1 MERNGVKRN
10 NEGERN
16 PNEGVMERN
25 GVKRNNEGERNPNE
39 GVMERNGVKRNNE
52 GERTRVR
59 KSGAPSDS
67 VATARNAFLR
77 RNQYTSHTLPTST

>member
-1 MERNGVKRN
+1 MKTSEAPDDVGLRNTIAN
-10 NEGERN
+10 D
-16 PNEGVMERN
+16 
-25 GVKRNNEGERNPNE
+25 PNE

-67 VATARNAFLR
+67 VATVRNAFLT
-77 RNQYTSHTLPTST
+77 RNQYTSHTPPT